1 MPPSSLLSNV
11 QSRVMKNEPNSM
23 NNPLSFGPPL
33 PFLIPSTSIA
43 SFNRFP
49 PITITSN
56 EVSKPKGTSTSS
68 DVDERLT
75 IDSQLST
82 NEDHKLRP
90 YLVESIKSEN
100 DVNPDDATKS

>member
-23 NNPLSFGPPL
+23 NNPLSFGPSL

-56 EVSKPKGTSTSS
+56 EISKPKGTSTSS
-68 DVDERLT
+68 NVDERLT
-75 IDSQLST
+75 IDSPLST
-82 NEDHKLRP
+82 HEDHKLRLN
-90 YLVESIKSEN
+90 LVERIKSEN
-100 DVNPDDATKS
+100 DVNSNDTTK